1 MPVLKERTGMKKI
14 ELDDDAL
21 VAYYREVRSPRKTAA
36 KFGIGLTTVERKL
49 KQYGIERIGQR
60 GMARKLPPSIKEE
73 YESGLS
79 MNQIARKYS
88 ATLAS
93 VAEALNR
100 AGVDSRARGG
110 VQKKITDEFRA
121 ECVRLYTERGQSQE
135 EIARSFNTSQT
146 RVSRALTASG
156 IYSGT
161 RAGSNHGSWRGG
173 RSNAHGYVNV
183 YVEQSDPMWCMATG
197 ASYVL
202 EHRLVMARHLGR
214 PLDAHETVHHINGDI
229 KDNSIENLQLRNGKH
244 GKGVAHRC
252 RDCGSTN
259 IESTRLH

>member
-1 MPVLKERTGMKKI
+1 MKKI
-14 ELDDDAL
+14 EVDEDAL
-21 VAYYREVRSPRKTAA
+21 LAYYRETGSLTKTAI
-36 KFGIGLTTVERKL
+36 KFGLSKSTVDRKL
-49 KQYGIERIGQR
+49 RRQKVPRIGQR
-60 GMARKLPPSIKEE
+60 GMPRKLPPSIREE

-121 ECVRLYTERGQSQE
+121 ECVRLYTEAGMSQE
-135 EIARSFNTSQT
+135 DIARSFNTSQT
-146 RVSRALTASG
+146 RVSRALNASG
-156 IYSGT
+156 VYSGI
-161 RAGSNHGSWRGG
+161 RSASNHGSWKGG
-173 RSNAHGYVNV
+173 RYIANGYVLI
-183 YVEQSDPMWCMATG
+183 YLEPSDPMYSMASQ
-197 ASYVL
+197 ANYVM

-214 PLDAHETVHHINGDI
+214 PLEKHETVHHISGDTA
-229 KDNSIENLQLRNGKH
+229 DNRIENLQLRNGKH
-244 GKGVAHRC
+244 GKGVVHRC

-259 IESTRLH
+259 IESTRLN

>member
-1 MPVLKERTGMKKI
+1 MKKI
-14 ELDDDAL
+14 EVDEDAL
-21 VAYYREVRSPRKTAA
+21 IAYYRETRSPSKTAA
-36 KFGIGLTTVERKL
+36 RFGLGLTTVERKL
-49 KQYGIERIGQR
+49 KRNGIERIGQR
-60 GMARKLPPSIKEE
+60 GMARKLPRSIKEE
-73 YESGLS
+73 YESGSS
-79 MNQIARKYS
+79 MNEIARKYS
-88 ATLAS
+88 CNLAS

-110 VQKKITDEFRA
+110 VQKKLTDEFRA
-121 ECVRLYTERGQSQE
+121 ECVRLYTEAGMSQE

-156 IYSGT
+156 IYSGR

-173 RSNAHGYVNV
+173 RSNAHGYVNI
-183 YVEQSDPMWCMATG
+183 YVEQSDPMFCMATG

-202 EHRLVMARHLGR
+202 EHRLVMARRLGR
-214 PLDAHETVHHINGDI
+214 PLEKHETVHHINGDI
-229 KDNSIENLQLRNGKH
+229 RDNSIENLQLRNGKH

-259 IESTRLH
+259 IESTRINE